1 MEIEKLAKEKNI
13 KIVEYRGRAKDTKHL
28 GVVLEGKFK
37 GCECYVSYNN
47 LNNLKQIRLTQLTEE
62 GKKKYFSSYA
72 KSRGYSI
79 INYPENL
86 QSTKRCLLLS
96 PQGNKWDVIWNSF
109 ENNTNNNCP
118 QDHMKSIGERII
130 QTILKE
136 NGIEFICEKSI
147 YTGLERPQ
155 RLDFYIELN
164 GNKYAIEYMG
174 QQHIKQATG
183 TWSTPLEKIQE
194 LDSLKEKYCKDNN
207 IKLLYIYYPNEDKKD
222 ILNTISS
229 FLEINLNYTE
239 RIELFTKY
247 KENEKEIIEFY
258 KEHSSEETANK
269 FNMSVGNV
277 KGLMKRRGV
286 KKRFKPVVG
295 LNIKTLEEI
304 RFDTLKEAQEYFSNL
319 GLPSSSIRGCVSGSK
334 KQSCG
339 YLWRY
344 EDEDFS
350 EVAKTITDK
359 RIKVY
364 VATKG
369 SEDIKLP
376 LHMMTKRISSD
387 VASIVDCAKGKRN
400 TVKGYNIREATE
412 QEKSDTLKSISYI
425 DYIQNYK

>member
-13 KIVEYRGRAKDTKHL
+13 KILEYRGETKRIKHL
-28 GVVLEGKFK
+28 GVVLAGKFK
-37 GCECYVSYNN
+37 GCECYVSYNS
-47 LNNLKQIRLTQLTEE
+47 LSNLKQIRLTQLTEE

-72 KSRGYSI
+72 KSRGYEI
-79 INYPENL
+79 IKYPENL

-136 NGIEFICEKSI
+136 NGIEFTCEKSI
-147 YTGLERPQ
+147 YTGLNRPQ
-155 RLDFYIELN
+155 RLDFYFELK
-164 GNKYAIEYMG
+164 GEQYAIEYMG

-183 TWSTPLEKIQE
+183 TWSKPLEEIQD
-194 LDSLKEKYCKDNN
+194 LDSRKEKYCKDNN
-207 IKLLYIYYPNEDKKD
+207 INLLYIYYPNEDKKD

-229 FLEINLNYTE
+229 FLDTELTYTE
-239 RIELFTKY
+239 GIELFTKY

-258 KEHSSEETANK
+258 KEHSSEETAKK

-286 KKRFKPVVG
+286 KKRFKPVIG

-304 RFDTLKEAQEYFSNL
+304 RFSTLKEAQEYFSNL

-359 RIKVY
+359 RIKVFE
-364 VATKG
+364 AIKG
-369 SEDIKLP
+369 SKTIKLP
-376 LHMMTKRISSD
+376 LHMMTKEINAD
-387 VASIVDCAKGKRN
+387 VASIVDCAKDNRN
-400 TVKGYNIREATE
+400 TVKGYKIKEIVG
-412 QEKSDTLKSISYI
+412 QEKEDILKSISYI
-425 DYIQNYK
+425 EYIQNYK